1 MSITLNATFQMP
13 YEDFKNLNLNNVAVE
28 YSETEEKLKLFLIK
42 LYLKL
47 EDKDALKQLWHCII
61 SSSIINECV
70 NLLQTTKCDYIIDY
84 FKCSVNE
91 NTYASILEDDDF
103 YMKLI
108 NLVIEDND
116 EYIINALKS
125 EKPAEDTFESVL
137 SKMGITEEGK
147 VKARKIKSEMVDGKP
162 DINKIMAFIQE
173 YKQNFDSSNV
183 DLNTIY
189 SLMTKTEE
197 KPTTQL
203 PFDLNSMMNMI
214 GSIGANM
221 AAPKAKNHGK
231 RGQRR

>member
-61 SSSIINECV
+61 SSSIIHECV
-70 NLLQTTKCDYIIDY
+70 NLLQTTKSSYIIDY

-116 EYIINALKS
+116 EDIINAIKYS
-125 EKPAEDTFESVL
+125 PVEDTFESVL

-221 AAPKAKNHGK
+221 AGPKQKTHGK